1 MPQTLSSL
9 RTQLIKLTE
18 EVRRLR
24 EIFLE
29 RPPMVPGSLYT
40 LRRRCGKPNC
50 RCAEG
55 HLHAT
60 EVLSY
65 RGGPRAQN
73 ITLRP
78 EQLHAVK
85 QGTDAYRR
93 FRQARAQMV
102 KLHREMMQVIDRI
115 EAERV
120 RQGNAKFRTLQ
131 TKASQSKSKPQPKAK
146 AQPKA
151 HR

>member
-1 MPQTLSSL
+1 MAPTLSSL
-9 RTQLIKLTE
+9 RTQLLKLTE
-18 EVRRLR
+18 DVRRLR

-29 RPPMVPGSLYT
+29 RPPMLPGSLYT

-50 RCAEG
+50 RCVEG

-65 RGGPRAQN
+65 RGGPQPQN

-78 EQLHAVK
+78 DQLHAV
-85 QGTDAYRR
+85 QQAADAYRR
-93 FRQARAQMV
+93 FRQARAELV
-102 KLHREMMQVIDRI
+102 KLHRRMIQVIDRI

-120 RQGNAKFRTLQ
+120 RQGKKKFRALL
-131 TKASQSKSKPQPKAK
+131 TKASRPKSPSKSQAK
-146 AQPKA
+146 AQAKA
-151 HR
+151 KR

>member
-1 MPQTLSSL
+1 VPQTLSSL
-9 RTQLIKLTE
+9 RTQLIQVTE
-18 EVRRLR
+18 EVRRVR

-65 RGGPRAQN
+65 RGGPRPQN
-73 ITLRP
+73 ITVRP
-78 EQLHAVK
+78 EHLHAVK
-85 QGTDAYRR
+85 QETDAYRR
-93 FRQARAQMV
+93 FRRARAQVV
-102 KLHREMMQVIDRI
+102 KLHRQMMQVIDRI

-120 RQGNAKFRTLQ
+120 RQGNAKFQALEA
-131 TKASQSKSKPQPKAK
+131 KASRSQAKPQPKTK
-146 AQPKA
+146 AQTKTQ
-151 HR
+151 R

>member
-1 MPQTLSSL
+1 MAQTLSSL
-9 RTQLIKLTE
+9 RTQLIKLTD

-24 EIFLE
+24 EVFLE

-65 RGGPRAQN
+65 RGGPRARN
-73 ITLRP
+73 ITVQP
-78 EQLHAVK
+78 EHQPGHGQLNRCTP
-85 QGTDAYRR
+85 QTTRR
-93 FRQARAQMV
+93 
-102 KLHREMMQVIDRI
+102 LLPD
-115 EAERV
+115 
-120 RQGNAKFRTLQ
+120 GD
-131 TKASQSKSKPQPKAK
+131 
-146 AQPKA
+146 
-151 HR
+151 